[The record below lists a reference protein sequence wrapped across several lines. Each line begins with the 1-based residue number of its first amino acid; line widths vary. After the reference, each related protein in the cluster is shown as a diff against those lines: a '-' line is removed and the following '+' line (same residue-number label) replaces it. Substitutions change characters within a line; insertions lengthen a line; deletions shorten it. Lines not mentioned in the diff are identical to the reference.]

1 MLQTSKPKYSGVSA
15 SLTWTTLVPSGDQG
29 RGVATIG
36 HKWGNFGL
44 CCCGWQTVGSA
55 PDEKS
60 FYGVTK
66 GSNKQHEKIA
76 HYYVVVSRLE
86 RSFFCCAIEVRG
98 TNRRTGFRT
107 RLHKQSCLLYTS
119 PSPRDRTRY
128 RMPS

>member
-60 FYGVTK
+60 FYGV
-66 GSNKQHEKIA
+66 A
-76 HYYVVVSRLE
+76 
-86 RSFFCCAIEVRG
+86 
-98 TNRRTGFRT
+98 NRRNECTMVLCSRSKRKFWSRPGLEAQLLVRRT
-107 RLHKQSCLLYTS
+107 LNYEFWPAST
-119 PSPRDRTRY
+119 PRFLCCGCFVYLRENEADK
-128 RMPS
+128 PHLP

>member
-29 RGVATIG
+29 RGVAKVG

-60 FYGVTK
+60 SYDVANKRDGWYYGAVFEIK
-66 GSNKQHEKIA
+66 KEIPVYQA
-76 HYYVVVSRLE
+76 HQRHA
-86 RSFFCCAIEVRG
+86 RASFSALLVLLPGGHI
-98 TNRRTGFRT
+98 RT
-107 RLHKQSCLLYTS
+107 LA
-119 PSPRDRTRY
+119 
-128 RMPS
+128 